1 MTSCETYQE
10 MISRM
15 LDGDLSA
22 EERAG
27 LSEHVKGCPDCAAAY
42 VAFRSLSESIGEDL
56 AEPPAGLHRRVME
69 EVRSQQG
76 AGRVVKL
83 RRRQWTNLL
92 AVAAC
97 FALIVSAALMPR
109 SGLFDKRKEEN
120 VQEAALSETA
130 DAELASVS
138 ECEPEK
144 EKGNAIVSAPDI
156 RKPQTA
162 GKSDEATNGKN
173 AESAQQPAAPV
184 ADAQNTPGPTQA
196 VYPGPATSGEDGQ
209 SAAQSTATE
218 PTQPIVL
225 APETGEEDG
234 DGMTEPT
241 DTDRPRPIPGPST
254 GGDPTGSSENPI
266 IVPGTYVLDETDSDA
281 LSKLMSGEK
290 AESDAQDYE
299 FQVNIVRNGETQ
311 TVTVVV
317 NGDEAAYVAPDG
329 SLYKIE
335 GGVEAVEQIL
345 AGNGA

>member
-196 VYPGPATSGEDGQ
+196 VYPGPATSG
-209 SAAQSTATE
+209 
-218 PTQPIVL
+218 
-225 APETGEEDG
+225 
-234 DGMTEPT
+234 
-241 DTDRPRPIPGPST
+241 
-254 GGDPTGSSENPI
+254 DPTGSSENPI